1 MDPAQRYRNPR
12 APQPTRAHIDT
23 GMDKVALGQ
32 KLVIYGIL
40 VNLITVAILFVP
52 YRAYAPYVGVVA
64 LGISLS
70 GIVLIGRGLGFT
82 TGHIVGL
89 LVLMLVPLA
98 NVVVLL
104 IVNSQATQALRL
116 AGYQVGLF
124 GASK

>member
-1 MDPAQRYRNPR
+1 MDPSQRYRNPR
-12 APQPTRAHIDT
+12 APQPTRTGIGS

-40 VNLITVAILFVP
+40 VNIIAVLMFVP
-52 YRAYAPYVGVVA
+52 YRSFAPFV
-64 LGISLS
+64 SLLAAGLS
-70 GIVLIGRGLGFT
+70 FGGMVLIGRGLGFT
-82 TGHIVGL
+82 QGRIAGL
-89 LVLMLVPLA
+89 LALMLVPLV

-104 IVNSQATQALRL
+104 MVNGQATTALRL